1 MSGRWIAFE
10 GGEGCGKSTQA
21 RMLADSLGAVFTREP
36 GGTETGERIRAIFLD
51 ARDLH
56 IDARAEAL
64 LVAADRAQHV
74 EEVVLPALAAGR
86 NVVSDR
92 SVWSSIAY
100 QGAGRGL
107 EVEELIRLNTWASQ
121 GRFPDLVV
129 LIDVPAPVARARTGG
144 PRDRMEAAGEDF
156 HTRVAEGFRALAAEH
171 GWIVVDGDA
180 PPDVV
185 AERVRAAV
193 GSTRG

>member
-1 MSGRWIAFE
+1 MSGRWIALE

-21 RMLADSLGAVFTREP
+21 RMLAESLDAVLTREP
-36 GGTETGERIRAIFLD
+36 GGTATGERIRAIFLD
-51 ARDLH
+51 ARDVH

-74 EEVVLPALAAGR
+74 EEVVLPALAGGR
-86 NVVSDR
+86 DVVSDR

-107 EVEELIRLNTWASQ
+107 DTEELLRLNRWACR
-121 GRFPDLVV
+121 GRFPDVVV
-129 LIDVPAPVARARTGG
+129 LIEVPAGVARARTGG

-156 HTRVAEGFRALAAEH
+156 HRRVAEGFSALAVEH
-171 GWIVVDGDA
+171 GWVVVDGDA
-180 PPDVV
+180 APDVV
-185 AERVRAAV
+185 AERVRSALGSV
-193 GSTRG
+193 GG